1 MTLIFTV
8 LMGFS
13 VLTGQY
19 LVNASSA
26 LLYCVLATISGVFD
40 IISCILYFQ
49 HSKYKLMDPKASS
62 MALLAQL
69 VFLTSPVS
77 LFMSAWVSYVI
88 FSDCRDHAQE
98 FAPLVGFLDYG
109 AIGWENIAAAQN
121 INAATLDAVAQV
133 QQRQAGD
140 LQDAQEQQGQQE
152 QPGPQLQTGHALV
165 PFSGVGRRLD
175 DIPLS
180 PRGAA
185 SFSSAISAETAA
197 AADEPGA

>member
-77 LFMSAWVSYVI
+77 LFMS
-88 FSDCRDHAQE
+88 
-98 FAPLVGFLDYG
+98 VGELRH
-109 AIGWENIAAAQN
+109 
-121 INAATLDAVAQV
+121 L
-133 QQRQAGD
+133 QRLQGPCAGVC
-140 LQDAQEQQGQQE
+140 A
-152 QPGPQLQTGHALV
+152 
-165 PFSGVGRRLD
+165 SGR
-175 DIPLS
+175 
-180 PRGAA
+180 
-185 SFSSAISAETAA
+185 IS
-197 AADEPGA
+197 GLR